1 MKKYRD
7 TGPYGEGDIYVLES
21 LEDFDEYLKIDPN
34 TSLSPTGW
42 WNVCKNGFAKYGGK
56 YIDDKSQLRYMFNG
70 KGIYVRYKVIGLEV
84 NDPWSDV
91 YWVLEN
97 EDDQRDVKQ
106 IFGLRMLDPDIK
118 DC

>member
-1 MKKYRD
+1 MKRYTG

-21 LEDFDEYLKIDPN
+21 LEDFDEYLKINPN

-42 WNVCKNGFAKYGGK
+42 WNVCKNAFAKYGGQ
-56 YIDDKSQLRYMFNG
+56 YIDDNAQLRYMLNG
-70 KGIYVRYKVIGLEV
+70 KGVYVRYKLLGLEV

-97 EDDQRDVKQ
+97 EDDSR
-106 IFGLRMLDPDIK
+106 DIK
-118 DC
+118 HILDLKDFSPDLEI